1 MNQQRIL
8 WVATAVLVLGM
19 TLALAGC
26 GGGGGGSPPAPPAPA
41 GLEITGD
48 ALQPVPDNPMLTG
61 KLATNV
67 PTAVLEPVPNATV
80 ELWEVDDS
88 GALVGSAPIN
98 SVMAS
103 LTGSWK
109 MTLPPGTDLN
119 AKLVVLVRLAAG
131 DMRGQVVSE
140 HVTISP
146 LSEFVLETL
155 TSDGNDLGNVSPA
168 DVITLN
174 GYVAAA
180 DVSKALGKGSL
191 DEALQALDSQ
201 FADDTGYDSI
211 VDTSQQPA
219 GDATDV
225 AGDYWYLDLGLQ
237 VSSFQYQLCAAE
249 EGEFRVVGGA
259 DGTGTA
265 QALGLTS
272 FQLVQVATQPPPL
285 AEAIALDYQLLWE
298 VDVETPDAFTVDFTR
313 NADGSLAVI
322 EPFEEDI
329 CDPMSPCVGTGWR
342 YPANAATFCPISPAP
357 DNGVFAALVTERGV
371 QYGLTPE
378 GVIDTT
384 NPLGTSYTYY
394 LELLAKKGPVS
405 NLDLDGRDFGW
416 ISFGRLMEAG
426 AGRRLLS
433 AGLGLVSFDPPAG
446 EVTLEL
452 AELSLERLPDGTAAL
467 LAWDAVDG
475 DENSPVPTIDGQE
488 VAPYSLDEATG
499 EVTISAGAPEQSKAF
514 LANGGDF
521 LMWRESEGMN
531 EAYGENLINVAV
543 RLPDEAPPDITNRDY
558 KVLWMDLCYGEE
570 GGTEMARTVGASLR
584 FMPPQNN
591 LAAISL
597 PGLSLAGTGV
607 YRQKAN
613 DLDTEP
619 VGGNDELTLLGDWA
633 WSGEAPG
640 LMQFT
645 VSEDG
650 DDLYAQ
656 GFMNHDG
663 TFGIFGLYSSQM
675 NGSYG
680 DACLGIALLI
690 QQPSNE

>member
-8 WVATAVLVLGM
+8 WVATAVLILGM

-26 GGGGGGSPPAPPAPA
+26 GGGGGGSPPAPPTPA

-109 MTLPPGTDLN
+109 LTLPPGTDLN

-180 DVSKALGKGSL
+180 DVSEALGAGSL
-191 DEALQALDSQ
+191 DDALLALDSQ
-201 FADDTGYDSI
+201 FADDTGYDSMLGA
-211 VDTSQQPA
+211 SQQPA

-237 VSSFQYQLCAAE
+237 VNSFMYQHCASE

-272 FQLVQVATQPPPL
+272 CQAVQVAT
-285 AEAIALDYQLLWE
+285 
-298 VDVETPDAFTVDFTR
+298 
-313 NADGSLAVI
+313 
-322 EPFEEDI
+322 
-329 CDPMSPCVGTGWR
+329 
-342 YPANAATFCPISPAP
+342 
-357 DNGVFAALVTERGV
+357 
-371 QYGLTPE
+371 
-378 GVIDTT
+378 
-384 NPLGTSYTYY
+384 
-394 LELLAKKGPVS
+394 
-405 NLDLDGRDFGW
+405 
-416 ISFGRLMEAG
+416 
-426 AGRRLLS
+426 
-433 AGLGLVSFDPPAG
+433 
-446 EVTLEL
+446 
-452 AELSLERLPDGTAAL
+452 
-467 LAWDAVDG
+467 
-475 DENSPVPTIDGQE
+475 
-488 VAPYSLDEATG
+488 
-499 EVTISAGAPEQSKAF
+499 
-514 LANGGDF
+514 
-521 LMWRESEGMN
+521 
-531 EAYGENLINVAV
+531 
-543 RLPDEAPPDITNRDY
+543 
-558 KVLWMDLCYGEE
+558 
-570 GGTEMARTVGASLR
+570 
-584 FMPPQNN
+584 
-591 LAAISL
+591 
-597 PGLSLAGTGV
+597 
-607 YRQKAN
+607 
-613 DLDTEP
+613 
-619 VGGNDELTLLGDWA
+619 
-633 WSGEAPG
+633 
-640 LMQFT
+640 
-645 VSEDG
+645 
-650 DDLYAQ
+650 
-656 GFMNHDG
+656 
-663 TFGIFGLYSSQM
+663 
-675 NGSYG
+675 
-680 DACLGIALLI
+680 
-690 QQPSNE
+690 